1 MGDLLSAETFASVP
15 VALRVRAGL
24 LIDLVPGTSDG
35 RIVCDTFA
43 CLMNWRAAMMGDL
56 DWPSS
61 GGRPGGDGDAA
72 WFNCEYGRQIFG
84 IELGRERSRA
94 YEFGEHDRE
103 LTTLHP
109 QGDQAVL
116 DDPRRMPKSAT

>member
-1 MGDLLSAETFASVP
+1 
-15 VALRVRAGL
+15 
-24 LIDLVPGTSDG
+24 
-35 RIVCDTFA
+35 
-43 CLMNWRAAMMGDL
+43 MMGDL

-72 WFNCEYGRQIFG
+72 WFNCEYGMQIFG